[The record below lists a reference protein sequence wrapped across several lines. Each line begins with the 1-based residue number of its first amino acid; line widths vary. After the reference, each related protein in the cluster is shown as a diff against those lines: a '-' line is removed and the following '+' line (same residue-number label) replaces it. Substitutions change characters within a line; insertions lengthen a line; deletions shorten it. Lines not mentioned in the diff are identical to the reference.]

1 MWLTFSMKKL
11 KHDFVWNI
19 DNQTQEKN
27 LIETDNQRPS
37 PEDLPSFREVCLAI
51 WLVWII
57 IGYGNKEFCYFL
69 IYMMHQTYLSNSESN
84 LSETKTEQIIKT
96 HVSRYSKI

>member
-1 MWLTFSMKKL
+1 MKKL

-51 WLVWII
+51 
-57 IGYGNKEFCYFL
+57 
-69 IYMMHQTYLSNSESN
+69 
-84 LSETKTEQIIKT
+84 
-96 HVSRYSKI
+96 